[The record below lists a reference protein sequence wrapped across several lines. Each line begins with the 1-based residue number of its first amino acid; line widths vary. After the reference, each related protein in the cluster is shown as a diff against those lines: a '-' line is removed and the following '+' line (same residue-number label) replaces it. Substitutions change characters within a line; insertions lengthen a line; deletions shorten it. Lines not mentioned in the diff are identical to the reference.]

1 MAEAVGCDRPPTLG
15 AESGPL
21 AGKLLTVTDMADWL
35 RLTPKGIYAL
45 VEARRIPFV
54 KISNRLRFSQAEI
67 ERWLRDNRVPASS
80 ETTR

>member
-1 MAEAVGCDRPPTLG
+1 MAEANSCDIPSPHVTASRPRPS
-15 AESGPL
+15 E
-21 AGKLLTVTDMADWL
+21 LLTVTEVADWL

-54 KISNRLRFSQAEI
+54 KISNRLRFFSGEI
-67 ERWLRDNRVPASS
+67 ENWLRDNRVPASL

>member
-15 AESGPL
+15 TESEPL

-45 VEARRIPFV
+45 VESRRIPFV

>member
-15 AESGPL
+15 TESVPL
-21 AGKLLTVTDMADWL
+21 AGKLLTVTEMADWL

-80 ETTR
+80 VTTR

>member
-15 AESGPL
+15 TESGPL